1 MPQTS
6 AFAASAADKPLH
18 PLAIERREPGPRDVA
33 IDIRYCGVCHSD
45 LHFVRGEWGNENWP
59 IVPGHEIV
67 GRVSAVGAEVEGF
80 VVGDLAGVGCLVDS
94 CRTCSACEE
103 DLEQFCEA
111 GNTLTYGSVEAQTG
125 GTTQGGYSN
134 AVVVDQDFCLHVSE
148 DVDLAATAP
157 LLCAG
162 ITTYSPLRHWNVGP
176 DSKVGVVGLG
186 GLGHMAV
193 KIAKAMGAE
202 VTLFTT
208 TPGKAEDARA
218 LGADQVVISK
228 DAEEMKG
235 VRGTL
240 DLILDSVAAPH
251 DLDPYLAAL
260 AREGALVLLGV
271 PPEAHPSPSVHNFIR
286 GRRSLSGSL
295 IGGIAETQEML
306 DFCAEHGVAADVE
319 MIQMDQIDEA
329 YDRMESSDVKF
340 RFVIDM
346 ESMPV
351 AAA

>member
-1 MPQTS
+1 LPQTS
-6 AFAASAADKPLH
+6 AFGATAADKPLV
-18 PLAIERREPGPRDVA
+18 PLAIERREPGPKDVA
-33 IDIRYCGVCHSD
+33 IDILYCGVCHSD
-45 LHFVRGEWGNENWP
+45 LHFARGEWGNTEWP

-67 GRVSAVGAEVEGF
+67 GRVSAVGGQVEGF
-80 VVGDLAGVGCLVDS
+80 AVGDLAGVGCMVDS

-103 DLEQFCEA
+103 DLEQFCEK
-111 GNTLTYGSVEAQTG
+111 GSTLTYGSVEPQTG

-134 AVVVDQDFCLHVSE
+134 SVVVDQDFCLHVSE

-162 ITTYSPLRHWNVGP
+162 VTTYSPLRHWGVDA

-208 TPGKAEDARA
+208 TPGKADDAKA
-218 LGADQVVISK
+218 LGADHVVISK
-228 DAEEMKG
+228 DPEQMKAAT
-235 VRGTL
+235 GTL
-240 DLILDSVAAPH
+240 DLIIDSVAAPH

-260 AREGALVLLGV
+260 GREGSLVLLGV
-271 PPEAHPSPSVHNFIR
+271 PPDSHPSPNVGHFIR
-286 GRRSLSGSL
+286 GRRLLSGSL

-306 DFCAEHGVAADVE
+306 DFCAEHGVTADVE
-319 MIQMDQIDEA
+319 MISMNQIDAA

-346 ESMPV
+346 ESMP

>member
-6 AFAASAADKPLH
+6 AFGATAADKPLSSM
-18 PLAIERREPGPRDVA
+18 AIERREPGPKDVA
-33 IDIRYCGVCHSD
+33 IDILYCGVCHSD
-45 LHFVRGEWGNENWP
+45 LHFVRGEWGNESWP

-67 GRVSAVGAEVEGF
+67 GRVSAVGDEVEGF
-80 VVGDLAGVGCLVDS
+80 AVGDLAGVGCMVDS

-103 DLEQFCEA
+103 NLEQFCEN
-111 GNTLTYGSVEAQTG
+111 GNTLTYGSVEPQTG

-134 AVVVDQDFCLHVSE
+134 AVVVDQDFCLHISD

-162 ITTYSPLRHWNVGP
+162 VTTYSPLRHWNVGP

-208 TPGKAEDARA
+208 TPGKAEDAKA
-218 LGADQVVISK
+218 LGADHVVISK
-228 DAEEMKG
+228 DAEQMKG
-235 VRGTL
+235 ATGTL
-240 DLILDSVAAPH
+240 DLIIDSVAAPH
-251 DLDPYLAAL
+251 DLDPYFATL
-260 AREGALVLLGV
+260 AREGSLVLLGV
-271 PPEAHPSPSVHNFIR
+271 PPAPHPSPNVGNFIR

-306 DFCAEHGVAADVE
+306 DFCAEHGVTADVE
-319 MIQMDQIDEA
+319 MISMDQIDEA

-346 ESMPV
+346 ESMP

>member
-6 AFAASAADKPLH
+6 AFGATAADQPLSSM
-18 PLAIERREPGPRDVA
+18 AIERREPGPKDVA
-33 IDIRYCGVCHSD
+33 IDILYCGVCHSD
-45 LHFVRGEWGNENWP
+45 LHFVRGEWGNEAWP
-59 IVPGHEIV
+59 VVPGHEIV

-80 VVGDLAGVGCLVDS
+80 AVGDLAGVGCMVDS

-103 DLEQFCEA
+103 DLEQFCEK
-111 GNTLTYGSVEAQTG
+111 GSTLTYGSEEPQTG
-125 GTTQGGYSN
+125 GITHGGYSN
-134 AVVVDQDFCLHVSE
+134 AIVVDQDFCLHVSE

-208 TPGKAEDARA
+208 TPGKAEDAKK
-218 LGADQVVISK
+218 LGADHVVISK
-228 DAEEMKG
+228 DEEQMKS
-235 VRGTL
+235 VTGTL
-240 DLILDSVAAPH
+240 DLIIDSVAAPH
-251 DLDPYLAAL
+251 DLDAYFATL
-260 AREGALVLLGV
+260 AREGSLVLLGV
-271 PPEAHPSPSVHNFIR
+271 PPQPHPSPNVGNFIR

-306 DFCAEHGVAADVE
+306 DFCAEHGVTADVE
-319 MIQMDQIDEA
+319 MITMDQIDAA

-346 ESMPV
+346 ESMP
-351 AAA
+351 AAAA